1 MLTRRNF
8 LRNSTRGVT
17 AAGVAVSSAALWSTM
32 QARADSTVSKEQAG
46 YRTSPNG
53 SQSCAM
59 CKNFKPPSAC
69 NVVSG
74 DVAPQ
79 GWCKLFVAKG

>member
-8 LRNSTRGVT
+8 LRNSSHGVT
-17 AAGVAVSSAALWSTM
+17 AAGVAFSGAALWTAT
-32 QARADSTVSKEQAG
+32 QAKADSTVSKEQAG
-46 YRTSPNG
+46 YKNSPNG